1 VDALCQSV
9 CGDAETAMT
18 RGYAWGLTA
27 LAVLTLSGA
36 SGVPSTHSTID
47 LRPCDV
53 AGLAEKGRCGSLDV
67 HENRTAGTGR
77 KIALNIVVLPA
88 TGSGVSRPPVFWLEG
103 GPGGAAT
110 QSIGSVSQQYL
121 RALRPDR
128 DLVFV
133 DQRGTGKSNPL
144 DCDLGESPADPDR
157 FYGPVFPPDLVRA
170 CRARLE
176 RAADL
181 TQYTTSI
188 AMDDLDDVREALGY
202 PTIDLAGASYGTQ
215 AALVYMRRHGEHVE
229 SAFLVGVVPPDFRLP
244 LPFARAAQSALDL
257 TFADCAADSSCHSAF
272 PDVKHDFDAVLAR
285 FDRGSLSVSMM
296 DPGAHQPR
304 TVALARESYVEHIRL
319 LLYSTFGARYVPL
332 VVHQASVGNFL
343 PFQTVTSTSN
353 GKASMARGMYLSV
366 TCSEDVP
373 FITAPEITRETQGTF
388 LGDRR
393 IRAHLAACA
402 EWPRADVPRSFLEPV
417 RSKVPT
423 IFYSGVADGATPPW
437 IAEVAVKF
445 LPRGRQIL
453 IPHTGHQVAGAC
465 GSNLMRDFFTH
476 PLSDIDASCASSV
489 TRPPFVT
496 ALP

>member
-1 VDALCQSV
+1 MRLWCLLGA
-9 CGDAETAMT
+9 A
-18 RGYAWGLTA
+18 A
-27 LAVLTLSGA
+27 LALPTASGA
-36 SGVPSTHSTID
+36 SGMRSTRATVD
-47 LRPCDV
+47 LRPCDI
-53 AGLAEKGRCGSLDV
+53 AGITDRARCGALDV
-67 HENRTAGTGR
+67 YEHRTARSGR

-88 TGSGVSRPPVFWLEG
+88 TAAASRAPVFWLEG

-110 QSIGSVSQQYL
+110 QSIGPVSQQYL
-121 RALRPDR
+121 RALRADR

-133 DQRGTGKSNPL
+133 DQRGTGTSNPL

-157 FYGPVFPPDLVRA
+157 FYGPLFPPDLVRA
-170 CRARLE
+170 CRSRLE
-176 RAADL
+176 RVADL

-202 PTIDLAGASYGTQ
+202 PMIDLAAASYGTQ

-229 SAFLVGVVPPDFRLP
+229 SSFLVGVVPPDFRLP

-257 TFADCAADSSCHSAF
+257 TFADCMADPSCHSAF

-285 FDRGSLSVSMM
+285 FDRGSLSVRMM
-296 DPGAHQPR
+296 DPATHQPR
-304 TVALARESYVEHIRL
+304 TVAIARESYVEHIRL

-332 VVHQASVGNFL
+332 ITHQAFLGNFL

-373 FITAPEITRETQGTF
+373 FITESQITAETGGTF

-393 IRAHLAACA
+393 IRAHIAACT
-402 EWPRADVPRSFLEPV
+402 EWQRADIPRSFLEPV
-417 RSKVPT
+417 RSNVPT
-423 IFYSGVADGATPPW
+423 IFYSGGADGATPPW
-437 IAEVAVKF
+437 IAQAAVKF
-445 LPRGRQIL
+445 LPHGRQIL
-453 IPHTGHQVAGAC
+453 IPHSGHQVAGVC

-476 PLSDIDASCASSV
+476 PLREVDASCASSV

-496 ALP
+496 SFP